1 MLDILMT
8 SANMYECD
16 VISSRK
22 EITMQRGLIK
32 KTGKSQ
38 ISTESPNFTKPVW
51 GELEMSCDECKYN
64 DQDIDTF
71 PCAKCHTRH

>member
-1 MLDILMT
+1 
-8 SANMYECD
+8 
-16 VISSRK
+16 
-22 EITMQRGLIK
+22 MQKDLIK
-32 KTGKSQ
+32 KTGKSA

-51 GELEMSCDECKYN
+51 GELEMSCDECKFN